1 MQDALS
7 KRLLFLAAAAIVVV
21 TLGYTQ
27 HLASIIRDEEQRKVD
42 LWVEAVKQRA
52 ELVAYTQTLFEDL
65 GAEEK
70 KRADRL
76 AAAYRL
82 IQEAP
87 DGTDLTFAG
96 DFLVNNK
103 TVPVIITNREGEV
116 VYKVNVPPPPAGV
129 PEQAYYDSIRRTEM
143 GGNPPIVF
151 DEVGQTIHYSESLRL
166 RTLREAMDEVIES
179 FISETVINSASVPVM
194 LVDSSATRVV
204 KAQGIDT
211 SAFSSPEALRARYT
225 QMAEDNLPIPVYF
238 PGEGWHMVFYEE
250 STVLTQLRYFPA
262 VQLLLIAAFLLVAYL
277 VFSASRRAEQNRV
290 WVGMAKETAHQ
301 LGTPLSSLM
310 AWSGL
315 LASKGA
321 DPEALREM
329 DKDIARLQVV
339 TERFSKIGS
348 EAQLVLDDP
357 AEVVRETALYM
368 RPRVSKHVEIKVDV
382 CDNQGRLPL
391 SKPLFSWVLE
401 NLIRNAVDAMD
412 GEGVLVL
419 RSRWDEGAY
428 MLDVEDNGKGMTKA
442 VAKKVFDPG
451 FTTKSRGWGLGLSL
465 AKRIVEEVH
474 GGHISVV
481 ASEPGKGA
489 CFRLEFAPQ

>member
-1 MQDALS
+1 MYDTLS

-27 HLASIIRDEEQRKVD
+27 HLASIIRAEEQRKVD

-52 ELVAYTQTLFEDL
+52 ELVSYTQTLFEDL

-76 AAAYRL
+76 ASAYRL

-96 DFLVNNK
+96 DFLVNNN
-103 TVPVIITNREGEV
+103 TVPVLILNESGEV
-116 VYKVNVPPPPAGV
+116 IYKVNVDPPTAGM
-129 PEQAYYDSIRRTEM
+129 EERAYYDSIRRTEM
-143 GGNPPIVF
+143 SRNPPIRF
-151 DEVGQTIHYSESLRL
+151 DEVGQTIYYAESVRL
-166 RTLREAMDEVIES
+166 RKLREAMDELIES

-194 LVDSSATRVV
+194 LVDSTATRIV
-204 KAQGIDT
+204 KAQGIDV
-211 SAFSSPEALRARYT
+211 SNLDT
-225 QMAEDNLPIPVYF
+225 QEKLKEKYMAMAEDNLPIPVNL

-250 STVLTQLRYFPA
+250 SMVLTQLRFFPA

-315 LASKGA
+315 LAAKGVEE
-321 DPEALREM
+321 EALREM

-348 EAQLVLDDP
+348 QATLEPDNPID
-357 AEVVRETALYM
+357 VVCETAEYM
-368 RPRVSKHVEIKVDV
+368 RPRVSKHVEVTQELGPSAGQLNI
-382 CDNQGRLPL
+382 
-391 SKPLFSWVLE
+391 SKPLLSWVLE

-419 RSRWDEGAY
+419 RARWEEDAFSIE
-428 MLDVEDNGKGMTKA
+428 VEDNGKGMTKA
-442 VAKKVFDPG
+442 VARKVFDPG

-474 GGHISVV
+474 QGQIVV
-481 ASEPGKGA
+481 ASSEPGKGT
-489 CFRLEFAPQ
+489 CFRMVFQA

>member
-1 MQDALS
+1 MYDTLS

-27 HLASIIRDEEQRKVD
+27 HLASIIRAEEQRKVD

-52 ELVAYTQTLFEDL
+52 ELVSYTQTLFEDL

-76 AAAYRL
+76 ASAYRL

-96 DFLVNNK
+96 DFLVNNN
-103 TVPVIITNREGEV
+103 TVPVLILNESGDVI
-116 VYKVNVPPPPAGV
+116 YKVNVDPPTAGM
-129 PEQAYYDSIRRTEM
+129 EERAYYDSIRRTEM
-143 GGNPPIVF
+143 SRNPPIRF
-151 DEVGQTIHYSESLRL
+151 DEVGQTIYYAESVRL
-166 RTLREAMDEVIES
+166 RKLREAMDELIES

-194 LVDSSATRVV
+194 LVDSTATRIV
-204 KAQGIDT
+204 KAQGIDV
-211 SAFSSPEALRARYT
+211 SNLDT
-225 QMAEDNLPIPVYF
+225 QEKLKEKYMAMAEDNLPIPVNL

-250 STVLTQLRYFPA
+250 SMVLTQLRFFPA

-315 LASKGA
+315 LAAKGVEE
-321 DPEALREM
+321 EALREM

-348 EAQLVLDDP
+348 QATLEPDNPID
-357 AEVVRETALYM
+357 VVRDTAEYM
-368 RPRVSKHVEIKVDV
+368 RPRVSKHVEVTQELGASAGQLNIS
-382 CDNQGRLPL
+382 RPL
-391 SKPLFSWVLE
+391 LSWVLE

-419 RSRWDEGAY
+419 RARWEEDTFSIE
-428 MLDVEDNGKGMTKA
+428 VEDNGKGMTKA
-442 VAKKVFDPG
+442 VARKVFDPG

-474 GGHISVV
+474 QGQIVV
-481 ASEPGKGA
+481 ASSEPGKGT
-489 CFRLEFAPQ
+489 CFRMVFQA

>member
-1 MQDALS
+1 MHDTLS

-27 HLASIIRDEEQRKVD
+27 HLASIIRAEEQRKVD

-52 ELVAYTQTLFEDL
+52 ELVAYTQSLFEDL

-76 AAAYRL
+76 ASAYRL

-87 DGTDLTFAG
+87 DGTDLTFVG

-103 TVPVIITNREGEV
+103 TVPVLITNRDGDV
-116 VYKVNVPPPPAGV
+116 VYKVNVDPPPPGMS
-129 PEQAYYDSIRRTEM
+129 EQAYYDSIRRTQM
-143 GGNPPIVF
+143 SQNAPIRF
-151 DEVGQTIHYSESLRL
+151 DEVGQTIYYAESVRL
-166 RTLREAMDEVIES
+166 RKLREAMDELIQS

-194 LVDSSATRVV
+194 LIDSTATRVV
-204 KAQGIDT
+204 KSQGIDVSDFDT
-211 SAFSSPEALRARYT
+211 PEKLQAKYVE
-225 QMAEDNLPIPVYF
+225 MAKDNPPIPVYL
-238 PGEGWHMVFYEE
+238 PGEGWHVVFYQE

-277 VFSASRRAEQNRV
+277 VFSASRRAEQDRV

-315 LASKGA
+315 LSARGV
-321 DPEALREM
+321 DPEALSEM
-329 DKDIARLQVV
+329 DKDISRLQVV
-339 TERFSKIGS
+339 AERFSKIGS
-348 EAQLVLDDP
+348 QATLEPGNPL
-357 AEVVRETALYM
+357 EVIRETTDYM
-368 RPRVSKHVEIKVDV
+368 RPRVSKHVALDVDLGPEAG
-382 CDNQGRLPL
+382 QLGLSRPL
-391 SKPLFSWVLE
+391 LSWVLE

-412 GEGVLVL
+412 GEGVLTL
-419 RSRWDEGAY
+419 RARWVKDEFHIE
-428 MLDVEDNGKGMTKA
+428 VEDNGKGMTKS
-442 VAKKVFDPG
+442 VARKVFDPG

-474 GGHISVV
+474 HGQISVSW
-481 ASEPGKGA
+481 SEPGKGT
-489 CFRLEFAPQ
+489 CFRMVFHA

>member
-7 KRLLFLAAAAIVVV
+7 KRLLFVAAAAIVVV

-27 HLASIIRDEEQRKVD
+27 HLASIIREEEQRKVD

-65 GAEEK
+65 GKEEQ

-76 AAAYRL
+76 ASAYRL

-103 TVPVIITNREGEV
+103 IVPVIITNREGEV
-116 VYKVNVPPPPAGV
+116 VYKVNVPPPPAGT

-151 DEVGQTIHYSESLRL
+151 DEVGQTIYYAESLRL

-211 SAFSSPEALRARYT
+211 SALSTPEALKARYT
-225 QMAEDNLPIPVYF
+225 QMAESNLPIPVYL

-250 STVLTQLRYFPA
+250 SPVLTQLRYFPA

-310 AWSGL
+310 AWSEL
-315 LASKGA
+315 LASKGT
-321 DPEALREM
+321 DSEALREM

-339 TERFSKIGS
+339 AERFSKIGS
-348 EAQLVLDDP
+348 EAQLALDNP
-357 AEVVRETALYM
+357 AEVVQETALYM
-368 RPRVSKHVEIKVDV
+368 RPRVSKHVELKVDIS
-382 CDNQGRLPL
+382 DNEGRLPL
-391 SKPLFSWVLE
+391 SKPLFSLVLE

-419 RSRWDEGAY
+419 RSQWEEGSY
-428 MLDVEDNGKGMTKA
+428 VLEVKTMEKA
-442 VAKKVFDPG
+442 CPNPWPKKCLTPG
-451 FTTKSRGWGLGLSL
+451 SPPNQGVGSGLSL

-474 GGHISVV
+474 GGQIVV
-481 ASEPGKGA
+481 ASSEPGKGS
-489 CFRLEFAPQ
+489 CFRLVFAPH

>member
-1 MQDALS
+1 MHDTLS

-27 HLASIIRDEEQRKVD
+27 HLASIIREEEQRKVD

-52 ELVAYTQTLFEDL
+52 ELVSYTQTLFEDL

-87 DGTDLTFAG
+87 VGTDLTFAG
-96 DFLVNNK
+96 DFLVNNN
-103 TVPVIITNREGEV
+103 TVPVLITNREGKV
-116 VYKVNVPPPPAGV
+116 VYKVNVDPPPAGV
-129 PEQAYYDSIRRTEM
+129 SEKAYYDSIRQTQMSR
-143 GGNPPIVF
+143 NPPIRF
-151 DEVGQTIHYSESLRL
+151 EEVGQTIYYAESVRL
-166 RTLREAMDEVIES
+166 RRLREAMDELIES
-179 FISETVINSASVPVM
+179 FISETVINSASVPV
-194 LVDSSATRVV
+194 LLIDSSATRVV
-204 KAQGIDT
+204 KSQGIDV
-211 SAFSSPEALRARYT
+211 SALDTPEKLQERYVEMS
-225 QMAEDNLPIPVYF
+225 QNNPPIPVYL
-238 PGEGWHMVFYEE
+238 PGEGWHVVFYEE
-250 STVLTQLRYFPA
+250 SMVLTQLRYFPA

-277 VFSASRRAEQNRV
+277 VFSSSRRAEQNRV

-315 LASKGA
+315 LASKGLEE
-321 DPEALREM
+321 EALREM

-339 TERFSKIGS
+339 AERFSKIGS
-348 EAQLVLDDP
+348 QAKLEPDNPLD
-357 AEVVRETALYM
+357 VVRDTAEYM
-368 RPRVSKHVEIKVDV
+368 RPRVSKHVELEVDLGPEAG
-382 CDNQGRLPL
+382 QLALSRPL
-391 SKPLFSWVLE
+391 LSWVLE

-412 GEGVLVL
+412 GEGVLTL
-419 RSRWDEGAY
+419 RAHWKEDAFTIE
-428 MLDVEDNGKGMTKA
+428 VEDNGRGMTKV
-442 VAKKVFDPG
+442 VARKVFDPG

-474 GGHISVV
+474 GGQIFV
-481 ASEPGKGA
+481 AATEPGKGTN
-489 CFRLEFAPQ
+489 FRMVFRA